1 MQGVIVK
8 NQIIQVITFI
18 TFILCVSV
26 YALLAKYVVEM
37 LGSRN
42 STGKGQQ

>member
-1 MQGVIVK
+1 MQGDIVK

-18 TFILCVSV
+18 LCVSIC
-26 YALLAKYVVEM
+26 APLAKYVVEM

-42 STGKGQQ
+42 STGKG

>member
-1 MQGVIVK
+1 MQGDIVK

-18 TFILCVSV
+18 LCVAF

-42 STGKGQQ
+42 STGKG

>member
-18 TFILCVSV
+18 VCVSV
-26 YALLAKYVVEM
+26 YALLAMYVVEM
-37 LGSRN
+37 LGLRS
-42 STGKGQQ
+42 STRKGQQ

>member
-8 NQIIQVITFI
+8 NQIIQVI

-37 LGSRN
+37 LGSRS
-42 STGKGQQ
+42 STRKGQQ